1 MTAALFFIN
10 YPSIHPF
17 LFIFF
22 ELGCPY
28 PPYVPRADYLED
40 LKVFL
45 DDIYEVCH
53 LDISYFKQQICEPD
67 CSDSLQCR
75 LVCHLKKKKNPAL
88 WNENNNNRGLHK
100 PLSSTWNSKWEFL
113 KNILTKL
120 SNYSL
125 LMWTWHLNVVFKQP
139 FFMCNV
145 FAV

>member
-75 LVCHLKKKKNPAL
+75 LVCHLKKKIKILHYEMRTTTIEAYINRYPRHEIQ
-88 WNENNNNRGLHK
+88 NEN
-100 PLSSTWNSKWEFL
+100 F
-113 KNILTKL
+113 
-120 SNYSL
+120 
-125 LMWTWHLNVVFKQP
+125 
-139 FFMCNV
+139 
-145 FAV
+145 

>member
-10 YPSIHPF
+10 YPSINPF

-53 LDISYFKQQICEPD
+53 LNIGYFKQQICEPD
-67 CSDSLQCR
+67 CSESLPAVQTC
-75 LVCHLKKKKNPAL
+75 LPFKKKKSCIMKEEQQQSRP
-88 WNENNNNRGLHK
+88 
-100 PLSSTWNSKWEFL
+100 T
-113 KNILTKL
+113 
-120 SNYSL
+120 
-125 LMWTWHLNVVFKQP
+125 
-139 FFMCNV
+139 
-145 FAV
+145 